1 MGRLWITKDAADS
14 GNFDEIR
21 FKLTEDSPNGVS
33 GMKYEYTKL
42 DEVKKWCPSK
52 EATKIKKGKTYS
64 HAFLTNMA
72 FDIIGVMDK
81 SQIARGD
88 AQVVAVG
95 NELYGMRWDQ
105 KNFQNHPIN
114 MSHFISLFNVSW
126 ESYNRFDI
134 STEGLYDASAGSLL
148 GCRKIGFKKFRFIIK

>member
-1 MGRLWITKDAADS
+1 M
-14 GNFDEIR
+14 
-21 FKLTEDSPNGVS
+21 
-33 GMKYEYTKL
+33 
-42 DEVKKWCPSK
+42 KKWCPSK

-134 STEGLYDASAGSLL
+134 STEGVYDASTGSLCMI
-148 GCRKIGFKKFRFIIK
+148 GCRKIGLRSFDLSSNDDTTFDCEIVVKFQFPPADPKLNEGVIKGGIESKRKKI